1 MLSHEIVNGAFQRN
15 VRFKANS
22 GPKASDVWN
31 ANGKVFK

>member
-1 MLSHEIVNGAFQRN
+1 MNGAFQGN

-22 GPKASDVWN
+22 GSKASDIWN